1 LAYAFGRYSLVAEN
15 TIPCKIGDTVYA
27 IRNYH
32 SVKKGMCGKVSE
44 MYYVGKEMQLCI
56 VVKNIA
62 RGQWGKEVFPTY
74 EEAMEKL
81 KKDEKRS

>member
-1 LAYAFGRYSLVAEN
+1 MAEN

-32 SVKKGMCGKVSE
+32 TIKKIMCGKVSE

-56 VVKNIA
+56 VVKNIS
-62 RGQWGKEVFPTY
+62 RGQWGKDVFPTY
-74 EEAMEKL
+74 EKAIKKL
-81 KKDEKRS
+81 KGEKKYEN